1 MDLLFRFDFSNGYL
15 SFIQNSGKNNDNNK
29 QTARN
34 ESTPFFGCGGNPEIN
49 SLAILVIRQ
58 PQNFIIALFLNF
70 TESNQLF
77 LSEKITNVKKL

>member
-1 MDLLFRFDFSNGYL
+1 M
-15 SFIQNSGKNNDNNK
+15 
-29 QTARN
+29 N

-77 LSEKITNVKKL
+77 LSEKITNVKKR